1 MAISKALRQIAAALS
16 LARIVAINLVGL
28 AVALVAA
35 VHVYNREQ
43 NPRPAPIARSV
54 LLAHPVA
61 SSVTPSASGAGSA
74 PWLPIEVELL
84 DDAPGGSVRDPA
96 SPGVNDASRR

>member
-1 MAISKALRQIAAALS
+1 MLGRIVAALS

-43 NPRPAPIARSV
+43 NPRAAPIARSV
-54 LLAHPVA
+54 LLAHPA
-61 SSVTPSASGAGSA
+61 ATSAAPSASGAGPV